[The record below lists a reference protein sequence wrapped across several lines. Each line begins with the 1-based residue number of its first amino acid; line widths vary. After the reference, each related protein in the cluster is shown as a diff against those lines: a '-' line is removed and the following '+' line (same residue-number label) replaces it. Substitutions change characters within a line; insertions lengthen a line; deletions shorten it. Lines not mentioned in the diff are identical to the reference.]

1 MRQPRHKARL
11 KCPRGASSQ
20 AAEQNQARRRPAR
33 AGQLRRGKGRAE
45 KKPRQGSQPVS
56 ARRDGI
62 DGKILQRRRLSETD
76 SVCERSVF
84 DVMRRKHSQLS
95 IGWTAGW

>member
-1 MRQPRHKARL
+1 
-11 KCPRGASSQ
+11 
-20 AAEQNQARRRPAR
+20 
-33 AGQLRRGKGRAE
+33 
-45 KKPRQGSQPVS
+45 
-56 ARRDGI
+56 
-62 DGKILQRRRLSETD
+62 LSETD